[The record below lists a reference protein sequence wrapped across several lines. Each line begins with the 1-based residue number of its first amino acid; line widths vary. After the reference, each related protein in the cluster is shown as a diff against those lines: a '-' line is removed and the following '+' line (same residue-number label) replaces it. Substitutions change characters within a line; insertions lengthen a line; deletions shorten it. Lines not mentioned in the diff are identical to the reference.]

1 MSILTP
7 SQQDAV
13 KFDRHLAVTA
23 NAGSGKTTVLVQR
36 FVDIL
41 LQTGT
46 RINEIIAITFTEKA
60 ASELRKR
67 IAGLIGEKIRESENP
82 SSSGGKNPDVKALAT
97 LRRLEHIRDQ
107 LASANIGTIHSF
119 CARLLR
125 EYPVE
130 VPPNGIDAAFT
141 VIEDLDKDLLI
152 RESLRETLEA
162 LLANDGDSNSREDVR
177 YALRMLGKTAVE
189 SYLATFFR
197 KREEIERFL
206 LEGTLDGDDTTER
219 WNREIESWLALQL
232 ENNSWREC
240 VQRLTVVAS
249 GKSVGD
255 VKGLLLKWTDRLS
268 TREKISLFK
277 DIIDRVLTK
286 EGTIR
291 KTFIGP
297 KTERDS
303 CLSDEGS
310 LSHFYSAVSD
320 IVRVC
325 TDDRSVEA
333 HQTLLRLTRILL
345 GIYRKAIAVY
355 EGKKLEQGKLDFED
369 LQLKALQLLR
379 VEEIRAKVAATYK
392 YIMVDEYQDTN
403 RLQDDILRLL
413 LTEFKTGNLFIVG
426 DAKQSIYGFRH
437 AAVEV
442 FERTK
447 NDLKL
452 ADGKEGGGHIT
463 LAESFRLLMNVV
475 DFVNRVFTRT
485 MSAGTSPFE
494 VGYGELVN
502 GRTCPG
508 EGNVELL
515 LVPDHENDGEAAEE
529 IDGEQRDSIAEECE
543 LIARRILHLAAS
555 KHTVYE
561 SGTRSA
567 RTVETPRSFEF
578 RDAAILLRSR
588 THVGR
593 LERAMESHG
602 VPYVISSG
610 IGFYQTQEILDFFNF
625 FKFLLDTGDDVALV
639 GILRSPFF
647 AISDAEL
654 FEISLLRKAETFW
667 EKTRQYVVNSH
678 PTPQLRYAVKVV
690 EEILHLANRVPIPHL
705 VYRVLRRTGWH
716 GAVAGLP
723 FGDQRRANVEKLL
736 RFAREF
742 EQRGL
747 TNLFDFVE
755 RLERLVEEEERE
767 GQASVDQG
775 ENAVRIMTIHSAKGL
790 EFPVVFVPFAH
801 KKFQYDKE
809 LFFDSSLGAAFKVRA
824 ENNLDETVEP
834 PLYTYLKRQSR
845 LKTEAEEKRVFY
857 VACTRARDMLVISGQ
872 LAPGLKSSSYM
883 KWTLDGLGLDPAT
896 ILPGRVTL
904 PETKIRLLVRDGSN
918 FVPGEN
924 QHALPVD
931 IVTAKDQIPAPG
943 AHSQLSQRNG
953 KMDTLLIAPLQGQT
967 KGEFFSATQIKTF
980 LECPA
985 KYYLKYVLGLPEKSG
1000 APYHFDENEEPND
1013 RILGELEGSLTH
1025 AVLQGLLRADATE
1038 DDVRA
1043 RTRQLVRSTGGIEE
1057 SQREKIVDAIVRN
1070 VWSFRQSA
1078 FGSSVLASQEVKTEF
1093 SISTVFGEDFLTGTI
1108 DRLYKDGKGRWC
1120 IVDYKTD
1127 RVTAAAM
1134 NEKAAAYKPQLA
1146 FYALLVKK
1154 LFNQESVPSS
1164 LVFLRFPDVPIHYTF
1179 SSNELDDFYKE
1190 VGLVIGRIR
1199 ARDFRQNP
1207 EMCPNCPFEE
1217 NGRCLVPPSGP

>member
-13 KFDRHLAVTA
+13 RFDRHLAVTA

-41 LQTGT
+41 LQTDT

-67 IAGLIGEKIRESENP
+67 ISGLIGEKIRDSGNRF
-82 SSSGGKNPDVKALAT
+82 SSGGKNPDAKVPAT

-152 RESLRETLEA
+152 RESLREALEA
-162 LLANDGDSNSREDVR
+162 LLTNDGDPHSREDVR
-177 YALRMLGKTAVE
+177 YALRMLGKKSVE
-189 SYLATFFR
+189 SYLATFFQ
-197 KREEIERFL
+197 KREEIERLL
-206 LEGTLDGDDTTER
+206 LEGTLDGDDTTDR
-219 WNREIESWLALQL
+219 WIREIETWLVLQL

-240 VQRLTVVAS
+240 VQRLTVAAT
-249 GKSVGD
+249 GKSVRD
-255 VKGLLLKWTDRLS
+255 VKDLMLKWSDRLS
-268 TREKISLFK
+268 PQEKISLFK
-277 DIIDRVLTK
+277 DIIELVLTK
-286 EGTIR
+286 DGAVR

-303 CLSDEGS
+303 YFSDEGS
-310 LSHFYSAVSD
+310 LSQFYSLVSD
-320 IVRVC
+320 IVRASSDV
-325 TDDRSVEA
+325 RSAEA

-345 GIYRKAIAVY
+345 AIYRKAIAIY
-355 EGKKLEQGKLDFED
+355 EEKKLEQGKLDFED

-379 VEEIRAKVAATYK
+379 AEEIRTKLASSYK

-403 RLQDDILRLL
+403 RLQDEILRLL
-413 LTEFKTGNLFIVG
+413 LSEFKTGNLFIVG

-452 ADGKEGGGHIT
+452 AGGKAGTGHIT

-475 DFVNRVFTRT
+475 DFVNRVFART
-485 MSAGTSPFE
+485 MSQGTSPFE

-502 GRTCPG
+502 GRACPG

-515 LVPDHENDGEAAEE
+515 LVPDQDDGAEDAEE
-529 IDGEQRDSIAEECE
+529 TDGGGRDSIAEECE
-543 LIARRILHLAAS
+543 LIARRILRLAAS

-561 SGTRSA
+561 SGTRSGK
-567 RTVETPRSFEF
+567 TVETPRSFEF

-593 LERAMESHG
+593 LERAMEAHG
-602 VPYVISSG
+602 LPYVISSG

-654 FEISLLRKAETFW
+654 FEISLLKKAESFW
-667 EKTRQYVVNSH
+667 EKTRQYAANGH
-678 PTPQLRYAVKVV
+678 PTPQIRHAVKVI
-690 EEILHLANRVPIPHL
+690 EETLHLANRVPIPHL

-716 GAVAGLP
+716 GAVAGLA

-755 RLERLVEEEERE
+755 RLGRLVAEEERE

-775 ENAVRIMTIHSAKGL
+775 ENAVKIMTIHSAKGL

-834 PLYTYLKRQSR
+834 PLYTHLKRQSR

-872 LAPGLKSSSYM
+872 LSPGLKSSSYM

-896 ILPGRVTL
+896 IIPGRVIL
-904 PETKIRLLVRDGSN
+904 PETRIRLLERDGSN
-918 FVPGEN
+918 FVPREN
-924 QHALPVD
+924 QHALPID
-931 IVTAKDQIPAPG
+931 IVTAKDQIPVLS
-943 AHSQLSQRNG
+943 AHSQLSQQND
-953 KMDTLLIAPLQGQT
+953 KIDTLLIAPLQGQT
-967 KGEFFSATQIKTF
+967 RGEFFSATQIKTF

-985 KYYLKYVLGLPEKSG
+985 KYYLKYILGLPEKSG
-1000 APYHFDENEEPND
+1000 ATYPFDENEEAND

-1025 AVLQGLLRADATE
+1025 EVLQGLVRPDATE
-1038 DDVRA
+1038 DDVRV

-1057 SQREKIVDAIVRN
+1057 SQREKIVDGIVHN

-1078 FGSSVLASQEVKTEF
+1078 FGSSVLASPEVKTEF
-1093 SISTVFGEDFLTGTI
+1093 SISTVFGDDFLTGTI

-1127 RVTAAAM
+1127 RVTAGTM
-1134 NEKAAAYKPQLA
+1134 NEKATAYKPQLA
-1146 FYALLVKK
+1146 FYALLAKK
-1154 LFNQESVPSS
+1154 LFSQESIPSS
-1164 LVFLRFPDVPIHYTF
+1164 LVFLRLPDVPVHYTF
-1179 SSNELDDFYKE
+1179 SSSELEDFHEE
-1190 VGLVIGRIR
+1190 VGRVIGRIR
-1199 ARDFRQNP
+1199 ARDFRRNP

-1217 NGRCLVPPSGP
+1217 NGRCLGLPS